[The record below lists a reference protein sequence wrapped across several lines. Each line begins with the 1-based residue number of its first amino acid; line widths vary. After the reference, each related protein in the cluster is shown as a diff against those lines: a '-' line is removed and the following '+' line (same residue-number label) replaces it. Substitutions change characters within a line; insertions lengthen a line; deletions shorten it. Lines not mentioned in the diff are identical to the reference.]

1 MDPRTNMSLRN
12 ALVGIVIGSGLGIVF
27 AAIADSTAFIGF
39 GPAAGVA
46 TALPLAQPPQRL
58 LYVVLAV
65 SFTALVALSI
75 IYFFFFR

>member
-12 ALVGIVIGSGLGIVF
+12 ALVGIVIGGGLGIVF
-27 AAIADSTAFIGF
+27 ASIAEHSSFVGF

-46 TALPLAQPPQRL
+46 TSMPLANPPQRL

-65 SFTALVALSI
+65 GITTLVVLSI
-75 IYFFFFR
+75 IYFIFFR